1 MSLSHKTNN
10 ILLIAAISLIFIA
23 GLYLFVFPDYSAVKF
38 GGNAVVI
45 TDCSSITPSSIVI
58 RENDIM
64 SFVNKDNIAHKI
76 SLGDISLAIDSGKS
90 EKLKAKFPFG
100 NGSYGYACDEVNLA
114 GQIQIQGAATPFAV
128 KDNLKDAYDS
138 MSEGE
143 KACVR
148 RILGKDFDK
157 AFKDQ
162 NSVQLIK
169 NKVFEK
175 MNACFME
182 LAGKAAK
189 GE

>member
-1 MSLSHKTNN
+1 MSKMNIKTK
-10 ILLIAAISLIFIA
+10 IIISATFFLVIA
-23 GLYLFVFPDYSAVKF
+23 GLYLFISSDYSTVKL

-45 TDCSSITPSSIVI
+45 TNCSSIEPSSIVI

-64 SFVNKDNIAHKI
+64 SFINKDNVAHKI
-76 SLGDISLAIDSGKS
+76 FLGDINLAIDSGKS
-90 EKLKAKFPFG
+90 EKFKAKLPFG
-100 NGSYGYACDEVNLA
+100 NGSYGYACDDVNLA
-114 GQIQIQGAATPFAV
+114 GQIQIQGAATPFSV

-138 MSEGE
+138 MPEGE

>member
-1 MSLSHKTNN
+1 MLSNHKTNN
-10 ILLIAAISLIFIA
+10 ILLVVAISLIFIA
-23 GLYLFVFPDYSAVKF
+23 GLYLFVSPDHSVVKL

-45 TDCSSITPSSIVI
+45 TNCSSIEPSSIVI

-64 SFVNKDNIAHKI
+64 SFINKDNVAHKI
-76 SLGDISLAIDSGKS
+76 FLGDISLAIDSGKS
-90 EKLKAKFPFG
+90 EKLKAKLPFG
-100 NGSYGYACDEVNLA
+100 NGSYGYACDDVNLA
-114 GQIQIQGAATPFAV
+114 GQIQIQGAATPFSV

-148 RILGKDFDK
+148 RVLGKDFDK
-157 AFKDQ
+157 DFKDQ

-182 LAGKAAK
+182 LADKVVK